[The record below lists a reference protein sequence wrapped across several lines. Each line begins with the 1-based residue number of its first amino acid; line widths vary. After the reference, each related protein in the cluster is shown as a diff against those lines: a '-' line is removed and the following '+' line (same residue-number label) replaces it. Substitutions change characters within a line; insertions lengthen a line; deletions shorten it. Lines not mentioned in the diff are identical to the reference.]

1 MLLVI
6 ALGAGFGRLLR
17 MYFHLERHSLAADQ
31 PTVTYGESR
40 RVAATSITRVV
51 SNVHESSTITHHI
64 PRRDT

>member
-1 MLLVI
+1 MYREPIWPGFMLLVI

-40 RVAATSITRVV
+40 RVAATSINASCEQRA
-51 SNVHESSTITHHI
+51 
-64 PRRDT
+64 